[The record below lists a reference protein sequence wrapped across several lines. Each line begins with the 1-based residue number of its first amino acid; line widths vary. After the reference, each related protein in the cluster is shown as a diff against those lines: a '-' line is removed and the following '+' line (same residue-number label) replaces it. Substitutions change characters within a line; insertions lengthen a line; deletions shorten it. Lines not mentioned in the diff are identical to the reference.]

1 MIAVTADCSIPPS
14 TALVKLRLAL
24 AAPPESE
31 CLSVS
36 ASRIAQYHLYLQP
49 SRPPETMTTL
59 DPATGRPLPDSAI
72 QRVLYICPRV
82 HVYQIPPLT
91 SNKGFSAGSWTAP
104 PRPTAQQIFTAR
116 LRIIETSLS
125 SQIKTDIVLEDP
137 KTGDLFAAA
146 PYTSAAVVEQ
156 ANDSSRFFAIRVV
169 GEGGMKATLGMG
181 FEERPD
187 AFDFSITL
195 SEARKLLGMEQNA
208 APGQAQQ
215 QISRKTVQEP
225 KKDFSLKEGESI
237 HVEIGGRGRRQQPS
251 STSTKDDANALFSIR
266 PPPPPASGNDFS
278 LPSLAPPPSSADIKA
293 ASKSPS
299 PARPAQQYQ
308 PQESKPQPS
317 AQDLGFDDGEFGE
330 FQ

>member
-1 MIAVTADCSIPPS
+1 
-14 TALVKLRLAL
+14 
-24 AAPPESE
+24 
-31 CLSVS
+31 
-36 ASRIAQYHLYLQP
+36 
-49 SRPPETMTTL
+49 MTTL

-72 QRVLYICPRV
+72 QRVLFICPRV

-104 PRPTAQQIFTAR
+104 PRPTAQMIFTAR

-125 SQIKTDIVLEDP
+125 NQIKTDIVLEDP
-137 KTGDLFAAA
+137 KTGDLFAAC
-146 PYTSAAVVEQ
+146 PYTSPAVVEQ
-156 ANDSSRFFAIRVV
+156 ASDSSRFFAVRVV

-195 SEARKLLGMEQNA
+195 SEARKLLAMPQN
-208 APGQAQQ
+208 GHAQSQ
-215 QISRKTVQEP
+215 QSNRKTDEEP
-225 KKDFSLKEGESI
+225 KKDFSLKEGQSI
-237 HVEIGGRGRRQQPS
+237 HVEIGGRGRRQQQSAPAS
-251 STSTKDDANALFSIR
+251 NDDGNALFSIR
-266 PPPPPASGNDFS
+266 PPPPPASGDDFT
-278 LPSLAPPPSSADIKA
+278 LPSLAPPPSAAHAKT

-299 PARPAQQYQ
+299 PARQQPQYQ
-308 PQESKPQPS
+308 APRNQNQPS

>member
-1 MIAVTADCSIPPS
+1 
-14 TALVKLRLAL
+14 
-24 AAPPESE
+24 
-31 CLSVS
+31 
-36 ASRIAQYHLYLQP
+36 
-49 SRPPETMTTL
+49 MTTL
-59 DPATGRPLPDSAI
+59 DPATGRALPDSAI
-72 QRVLYICPRV
+72 QRVLFVCPRV

-104 PRPTAQQIFTAR
+104 PRPTAQMIFTAR

-146 PYTSAAVVEQ
+146 PYTSPAVVEQ
-156 ANDSSRFFAIRVV
+156 ANDSSRFFAVRVV

-187 AFDFSITL
+187 AFDFSIAL
-195 SEARKLLGMEQNA
+195 SEARKLLGMEQKL
-208 APGQAQQ
+208 APGQPQSQ
-215 QISRKTVQEP
+215 NMNRKTVEEP

-237 HVEIGGRGRRQQPS
+237 HVEIGGRGRRQQQS
-251 STSTKDDANALFSIR
+251 SAAIKDDANALFSIK
-266 PPPPPASGNDFS
+266 PPPPPASGDDFA
-278 LPSLAPPPSSADIKA
+278 LPSLAPPLSAAQVKA
-293 ASKSPS
+293 ASSS
-299 PARPAQQYQ
+299 PAPASQQSRHHSQ
-308 PQESKPQPS
+308 QNQNLPS

>member
-1 MIAVTADCSIPPS
+1 
-14 TALVKLRLAL
+14 
-24 AAPPESE
+24 
-31 CLSVS
+31 
-36 ASRIAQYHLYLQP
+36 
-49 SRPPETMTTL
+49 MTTV

-72 QRVLYICPRV
+72 QRVLFICPRV

-104 PRPTAQQIFTAR
+104 PRPTAQMIFTAR

-125 SQIKTDIVLEDP
+125 NHIKTDIVLEDP
-137 KTGDLFAAA
+137 KTGDLFAAC
-146 PYTSAAVVEQ
+146 PYTSPAVVEQ
-156 ANDSSRFFAIRVV
+156 ANDSSRFFALRVV

-195 SEARKLLGMEQNA
+195 SEARKLLDLPQTNP
-208 APGQAQQ
+208 PGHAHSQH
-215 QISRKTVQEP
+215 SNKKLVEEP
-225 KKDFSLKEGESI
+225 KKDFSLKEGQSI
-237 HVEIGGRGRRQQPS
+237 HVEIGGRGRRQQQS
-251 STSTKDDANALFSIR
+251 NSTSNDDGNALFSIR
-266 PPPPPASGNDFS
+266 PPPPPASGDDFT
-278 LPSLAPPPSSADIKA
+278 LPSLAPPPSAAHLKT

-299 PARPAQQYQ
+299 PARQQ
-308 PQESKPQPS
+308 PQHQPNLNQNQQS

>member
-1 MIAVTADCSIPPS
+1 
-14 TALVKLRLAL
+14 
-24 AAPPESE
+24 
-31 CLSVS
+31 
-36 ASRIAQYHLYLQP
+36 
-49 SRPPETMTTL
+49 MTTL

-72 QRVLYICPRV
+72 QRVLFVCPRV

-104 PRPTAQQIFTAR
+104 PRPTAQMIFTAR

-125 SQIKTDIVLEDP
+125 NQIKTDIVLEDP
-137 KTGDLFAAA
+137 KTADLFAAA
-146 PYTSAAVVEQ
+146 PYTSPAVVEQ

-195 SEARKLLGMEQNA
+195 SEARKLLGMEQKVG
-208 APGQAQQ
+208 PGQAQPQ
-215 QISRKTVQEP
+215 NLTRKTVEEP

-237 HVEIGGRGRRQQPS
+237 HVEIGGRGRRQQQS
-251 STSTKDDANALFSIR
+251 NAAVKDDGNALFSIK
-266 PPPPPASGNDFS
+266 PPPPPASGDDYA
-278 LPSLAPPPSSADIKA
+278 LPSLAPPPSAAHVKA

-299 PARPAQQYQ
+299 PARQQPQYQAQQN
-308 PQESKPQPS
+308 PNQPS

>member
-1 MIAVTADCSIPPS
+1 
-14 TALVKLRLAL
+14 
-24 AAPPESE
+24 
-31 CLSVS
+31 
-36 ASRIAQYHLYLQP
+36 
-49 SRPPETMTTL
+49 MTTL

-72 QRVLYICPRV
+72 QRVLFICPRV

-104 PRPTAQQIFTAR
+104 PRPTAQMIFTAR

-125 SQIKTDIVLEDP
+125 NQIKTDIVLEDA
-137 KTGDLFAAA
+137 KTGDLFAAC

-156 ANDSSRFFAIRVV
+156 ANDSSRFFAVRVV

-195 SEARKLLGMEQNA
+195 AEARKLLGMEQNA
-208 APGQAQQ
+208 APGQAQAQ
-215 QISRKTVQEP
+215 QMGRKTVEEP

-237 HVEIGGRGRRQQPS
+237 HVEIGRRGRRQQQS
-251 STSTKDDANALFSIR
+251 DGAAKDDGNALFSIA
-266 PPPPPASGNDFS
+266 PPPPPASEDDFAS
-278 LPSLAPPPSSADIKA
+278 LPSLAPPPSAAHAKA
-293 ASKSPS
+293 VSKSPS
-299 PARPAQQYQ
+299 PARPQN
-308 PQESKPQPS
+308 QPS

>member
-1 MIAVTADCSIPPS
+1 
-14 TALVKLRLAL
+14 
-24 AAPPESE
+24 
-31 CLSVS
+31 
-36 ASRIAQYHLYLQP
+36 
-49 SRPPETMTTL
+49 MTTL

-72 QRVLYICPRV
+72 QRVLFICPRV

-104 PRPTAQQIFTAR
+104 PRPTAQMIFTAQ
-116 LRIIETSLS
+116 TSLS
-125 SQIKTDIVLEDP
+125 NQIKTDIVLEDP
-137 KTGDLFAAA
+137 KTGDLFAAC

-215 QISRKTVQEP
+215 QQMSRKTVEEP

-237 HVEIGGRGRRQQPS
+237 HVEIGGRGRRQQQS
-251 STSTKDDANALFSIR
+251 SSAAKDDGNALFSIA
-266 PPPPPASGNDFS
+266 PPPPPASEEDFAS
-278 LPSLAPPPSSADIKA
+278 LPSLAPPPSAAHVKA

-299 PARPAQQYQ
+299 PARPQDQAQQN
-308 PQESKPQPS
+308 QPS

>member
-1 MIAVTADCSIPPS
+1 
-14 TALVKLRLAL
+14 
-24 AAPPESE
+24 
-31 CLSVS
+31 
-36 ASRIAQYHLYLQP
+36 
-49 SRPPETMTTL
+49 MTTL

-82 HVYQIPPLT
+82 HIYQIPPLT

-116 LRIIETSLS
+116 LRIIETSLAS
-125 SQIKTDIVLEDP
+125 EIKSDIVLEDP

-146 PYTSAAVVEQ
+146 PYSSPAVVQQ
-156 ANDSSRFFAIRVV
+156 ANDSSRFFAVRVV
-169 GEGGMKATLGMG
+169 GEGGMKATLGLG

-208 APGQAQQ
+208 APGQAQSQ
-215 QISRKTVQEP
+215 QMSRKTVEEP

-237 HVEIGGRGRRQQPS
+237 HVEIGNRGRRQQPAVAS
-251 STSTKDDANALFSIR
+251 KDDGNALFSIK
-266 PPPPPASGNDFS
+266 PPPPPAASDDLA
-278 LPSLAPPPSSADIKA
+278 LPSLAPPPSAADIKA

-299 PARPAQQYQ
+299 PARPAQD
-308 PQESKPQPS
+308 PNQPS

>member
-1 MIAVTADCSIPPS
+1 
-14 TALVKLRLAL
+14 
-24 AAPPESE
+24 
-31 CLSVS
+31 
-36 ASRIAQYHLYLQP
+36 
-49 SRPPETMTTL
+49 MTTL

-72 QRVLYICPRV
+72 QRVLFICPRV

-104 PRPTAQQIFTAR
+104 PRPTAQMIFTAR
-116 LRIIETSLS
+116 LRIIETSLAT
-125 SQIKTDIVLEDP
+125 QIKTDIVLEDP

-146 PYTSAAVVEQ
+146 PYTSPAVVEQ
-156 ANDSSRFFAIRVV
+156 ANDSSRFFAVRVV

-195 SEARKLLGMEQNA
+195 SEARKLLGLDQKA
-208 APGQAQQ
+208 APGQALPQQ
-215 QISRKTVQEP
+215 MDRKTVEEP
-225 KKDFSLKEGESI
+225 KKDFSLKAGESI
-237 HVEIGGRGRRQQPS
+237 HVEIGGRGRRQQQS
-251 STSTKDDANALFSIR
+251 SSAAKDDGSALFSIQ
-266 PPPPPASGNDFS
+266 PPPPPASGDDFV
-278 LPSLAPPPSSADIKA
+278 LPSLAPPPSAAHVKA

-299 PARPAQQYQ
+299 PARPPPQSQFQQNQ
-308 PQESKPQPS
+308 NQPS